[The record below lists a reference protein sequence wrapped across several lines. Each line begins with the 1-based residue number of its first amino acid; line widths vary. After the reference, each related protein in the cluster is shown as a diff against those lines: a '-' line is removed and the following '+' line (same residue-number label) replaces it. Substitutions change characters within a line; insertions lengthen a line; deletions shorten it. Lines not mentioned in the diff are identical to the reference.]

1 MPVERLGNRDDLLNE
16 ANFKEDP
23 SASNRIWIAGK
34 PLEEWIE
41 AKVGASRCTSV
52 CGDSDCRTV
61 EVDKRGVQCR
71 VVSHGSQC
79 GLDLTAREAVRHTP
93 RKGEKRVSGR

>member
-1 MPVERLGNRDDLLNE
+1 MPVKRLGNRDDLLNE

-61 EVDKRGVQCR
+61 EVNGKSLEVVLQDVLIKAALKASKARHKRM
-71 VVSHGSQC
+71 SHGA
-79 GLDLTAREAVRHTP
+79 ARNAAHE
-93 RKGEKRVSGR
+93 

>member
-1 MPVERLGNRDDLLNE
+1 MHVLLVEVLDDMVGGEVGNWDDLLNE

-41 AKVGASRCTSV
+41 ARLAPVGALWCAQIRTA
-52 CGDSDCRTV
+52 TV
-61 EVDKRGVQCR
+61 EVAKFLEGAPD
-71 VVSHGSQC
+71 
-79 GLDLTAREAVRHTP
+79 
-93 RKGEKRVSGR
+93 